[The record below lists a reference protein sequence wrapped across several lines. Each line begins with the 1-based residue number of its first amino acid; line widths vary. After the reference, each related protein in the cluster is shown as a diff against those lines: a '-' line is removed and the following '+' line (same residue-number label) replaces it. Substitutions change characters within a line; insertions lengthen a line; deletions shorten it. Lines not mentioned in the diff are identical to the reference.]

1 MLKTS
6 RLAELFNEMRKTLF
20 PTADERAVFER
31 RENIKALETTLGAAV
46 RGKKVDYQTH
56 QFTGA
61 YGMIGGVGISTIIPH
76 YTPICKK
83 EQAEVISKA
92 KQDLLALGVSQGRI
106 DFVEQEA
113 LQAQHRENPN
123 HYDFN

>member
-20 PTADERAVFER
+20 PNADERAVFER
-31 RENIKALETTLGAAV
+31 RENIKTLETTLADAV
-46 RGKKVDYQTH
+46 RGKKVDYHTH
-56 QFTGA
+56 QFNGA
-61 YGMIGGVGISTIIPH
+61 YGMMGGVGISTVIPH

-83 EQAEVISKA
+83 EQAEAISKA
-92 KQDLLALGVSQGRI
+92 KHDLLALGVSQARI
-106 DFVEQEA
+106 DFVEQKA
-113 LQAQHRENPN
+113 LQAEHRENPN